1 MARGF
6 DIYSNPLL
14 TDSSLAT
21 TFVLKL
27 RDANIQQ
34 MDKLIEGECNQ
45 YKGYVHLSIQ
55 NWDLA
60 RYKGKSLDEAEEYS
74 RQLTMQIPYQQAQ
87 QYTFP
92 FGVRTYIESEEIL
105 KKAVLNRTEP
115 LKEKELVD
123 DMYYTCIQM
132 NNQKY
137 FIVLSSNRYNTNNQS
152 AFISESEL
160 LQSASGKSLLKLDH
174 VPSEQDKLT
183 PPNMGK
189 KLGFTE
195 KDFLVANSLIDDD
208 VKTNFSESSVHW
220 IDYKKASR
228 DMQSSFNK
236 FMKDG
241 GRNKQFA
248 VLASAVKY
256 YSLKT
261 DNFKNVEIRN
271 EQTLRG
277 LSKIDSTDTSKEQLK
292 NLMKQF
298 NYQSF

>member
-27 RDANIQQ
+27 RDTNINQ
-34 MDKLIEGECNQ
+34 MEKLIQGECNQ
-45 YKGYVHLSIQ
+45 YKGYVRLSIQ
-55 NWDLA
+55 NWELA

-74 RQLTMQIPYQQAQ
+74 RQLTIQIPYQQAQ

-92 FGVRTYIESEEIL
+92 FGVRTYIENEEIL
-105 KKAVLNRTEP
+105 KKAVFNRTEP

-137 FIVLSSNRYNTNNQS
+137 FIVLSSNRYDTNNKS
-152 AFISESEL
+152 AFMSASEL
-160 LQSASGKSLLKLDH
+160 SHSVSGKSLLKLNH
-174 VPSEQDKLT
+174 VPSEQDKVT
-183 PPNMGK
+183 PPNMAK

-208 VKTNFSESSVHW
+208 VKTNFSGSSVHW

-228 DMQSSFNK
+228 DIQSNFEK
-236 FMKDG
+236 FMKEG
-241 GRNKQFA
+241 GRNKEFA
-248 VLASAVKY
+248 MIASVVKN

-261 DNFKNVEIRN
+261 DHFKNLEVRDPQVLESIFKDLPEERLKEI
-271 EQTLRG
+271 
-277 LSKIDSTDTSKEQLK
+277 
-292 NLMKQF
+292 MKQF
-298 NYQSF
+298 NYQSL